1 MAKKLLGLGIKV
13 LIILILNISKTENT
27 VYSYAARNRMLK
39 INSIDFIDQDSI
51 WGNLTII

>member
-39 INSIDFIDQDSI
+39 INSIDFVDQDSI
-51 WGNLTII
+51 WDNLTII